1 MYARECHWFRVEQG
15 REVRVGGL
23 RDIINLRSFAAVTIL
38 FRQKKMIRRFLYQF
52 HVLVL
57 RMIIKVE
64 GLVLVL
70 GKM

>member
-15 REVRVGGL
+15 REVRVGIGL
-23 RDIINLRSFAAVTIL
+23 RNIINPRSFAAAMIL
-38 FRQKKMIRRFLYQF
+38 FRQKKMIRR
-52 HVLVL
+52 VLVL